1 MLPSLELPDPDALRT
16 CFVLAGSSGDSLSE
30 MKERISKRPKG
41 SDLLSRIARGNE
53 FVVPQLALG
62 DKLLVLATQILTAAR
77 QSGKRVNEVEKLV
90 LYYVALDAKL
100 TSARQ
105 IRQLAVRCV
114 ERMPPGE
121 DRVKY
126 DHLFDAGDPENKEFW
141 IKAQPVNDGLV
152 NKFVSFSGVEQP
164 QGAKAT
170 VPAPGGTKL
179 EQQPLVDSHRI
190 AALPFANISPD
201 PKDEYFADGMTD
213 EIISTVSGI
222 SGLSVISRTSAMR
235 YKQTSKSMT
244 EIGRELKAGK
254 LLEGSVRKSGNRIR
268 ITVQLIDAESDAHL
282 WAQSYDRNME
292 DIFETQSEI
301 ARKIADALKLPSPRA
316 GGHEESPDAYTLYLR
331 ARSLW
336 NRGTR
341 EANEQAVLLFE
352 DALKIDSG
360 SARAIAGIA
369 DCYTAA
375 ADNGW
380 MDRIQAYTK
389 AREFAKRALELDDA
403 SPEAHAALGYAMMEN
418 DYNGA
423 EIELKRAISL
433 NPNNADAHQRLGEI
447 LRGMSGL
454 DEALEEAKKD
464 YELDPLPP
472 ARAWLLAI
480 SYYFVGRNDESLA
493 VCTRLIQTE
502 PGFSLGYFARAL
514 HASIKGAREEVYR
527 DLQTYR
533 RLTNDIDYKSVQA
546 RIEAHLGNK
555 EESSR
560 LIDETLSLIGENH
573 SPEEQFARW
582 QLAYACSLIG
592 DKQRFFPLAEYL
604 VDRKVMG
611 PGELNDPNYQN
622 MHEDPRFAELFK
634 KLRKSYGLN

>member
-1 MLPSLELPDPDALRT
+1 
-16 CFVLAGSSGDSLSE
+16 
-30 MKERISKRPKG
+30 
-41 SDLLSRIARGNE
+41 
-53 FVVPQLALG
+53 
-62 DKLLVLATQILTAAR
+62 
-77 QSGKRVNEVEKLV
+77 
-90 LYYVALDAKL
+90 
-100 TSARQ
+100 
-105 IRQLAVRCV
+105 
-114 ERMPPGE
+114 
-121 DRVKY
+121 
-126 DHLFDAGDPENKEFW
+126 
-141 IKAQPVNDGLV
+141 
-152 NKFVSFSGVEQP
+152 
-164 QGAKAT
+164 
-170 VPAPGGTKL
+170 
-179 EQQPLVDSHRI
+179 
-190 AALPFANISPD
+190 
-201 PKDEYFADGMTD
+201 
-213 EIISTVSGI
+213 
-222 SGLSVISRTSAMR
+222 
-235 YKQTSKSMT
+235 
-244 EIGRELKAGK
+244 
-254 LLEGSVRKSGNRIR
+254 
-268 ITVQLIDAESDAHL
+268 
-282 WAQSYDRNME
+282 
-292 DIFETQSEI
+292 
-301 ARKIADALKLPSPRA
+301 
-316 GGHEESPDAYTLYLR
+316 
-331 ARSLW
+331 
-336 NRGTR
+336 
-341 EANEQAVLLFE
+341 
-352 DALKIDSG
+352 
-360 SARAIAGIA
+360 
-369 DCYTAA
+369 
-375 ADNGW
+375 